1 MKPKIK
7 EIKAGQI
14 VVKSNLP
21 MVDYVINPYTGCQHG
36 CIYCYAE
43 FMKKYTNHK
52 EDWGSFVDAKINAP
66 ELIKKGKQRGKAI
79 FISSVCDPYQ
89 PIEANYKLTR
99 RILENLVPEQ
109 PVIDILTKSA
119 LVTRDIDV
127 FKKFRKISIGISL
140 STLNEELS
148 RKLEPFAASPT
159 ARLEALKKCK
169 EAGLETY
176 VFVSPIFPYIT
187 EIKQVI
193 EAASFADYIMF
204 ENLNIRPTNVK
215 KIYSFLAAAR
225 PELVE
230 KYREIYESRTDYWKK
245 LEAEIKKLCKERGKE
260 CVMCFHHGGFSK
272 KK

>member
-1 MKPKIK
+1 MVNEVKSK
-7 EIKAGQI
+7 EI

-21 MVDYVINPYTGCQHG
+21 MIDYVINPYTGCQHG

-52 EDWGSFVDAKINAP
+52 EDWGSFVDVKVNAP
-66 ELIKKGKQRGKAI
+66 ELIRKGKYKGVAI

-89 PIEANYKLTR
+89 PIEAKYKLTR
-99 RILENLVPEQ
+99 QILEKLVPEQ
-109 PVIDILTKSA
+109 PVMDILTKSS
-119 LVTRDIDV
+119 LLTRDIDV

-140 STLNEELS
+140 STINEELS
-148 RKLEPFAASPT
+148 RKLEPFASPPK
-159 ARLEALKKCK
+159 ARLEALKKCS

-193 EAASFADYIMF
+193 EAASFADYLMF

-215 KIYSFLAAAR
+215 KIYDFLRANR

-230 KYREIYESRTDYWKK
+230 KYKEIYESKTDYWEK
-245 LEAEIKKLCKERGKE
+245 LEAEIKKLCKEHKKE
-260 CVMCFHHGGFSK
+260 CIMCFHHGGFSK